1 MIEFNVLNIVQFI
14 IIAILI
20 IMLMYEI
27 REKIIIYKECDHA
40 IEKIVS
46 DNLVSN
52 LTKEKKLN
60 KKFSRII
67 KKLLGWVYRTLKS
80 STEISEQVKQVYNS
94 CNASLKKSESIKSKF
109 HEFNEKANSTLMH
122 LEKLNNLCKATYDSQ
137 EKIYAL
143 SNKSSQTA
151 SSAGEYINSGS
162 DSVEIALKILE
173 DMNVSIENLTNY
185 VGNLSEITV
194 KVDDMAQL
202 INKLSTDI
210 NLLSLNASIEAAR
223 AGEAGKGFA
232 VVASE
237 IGHLA
242 DETSEYSRNIKTSI
256 NEINKKTNEVINAMK
271 GLSKKRSEAEES
283 TNSIKIY
290 FKNINK
296 EIVDIINSVKEV
308 SENVKKELLSSK
320 EIKATSQNVEQFF
333 NEFSEDM
340 DIIRK
345 DIDHQYDT
353 ERENIESCDNM
364 FNSIKAMREFT
375 QEFENII
382 SNKLIEHCKIICKN
396 LMEEKIGINDIS
408 KYCIENGISEV
419 YITNHDGVTVLSN
432 NDSAIGFRFPED
444 ESSQAHVFR
453 KILESS
459 DSIISQN
466 FQKRDLDNKYYKF
479 VAIARK
485 DCKGIVQAG
494 LDVEDILALKI

>member
-1 MIEFNVLNIVQFI
+1 
-14 IIAILI
+14 
-20 IMLMYEI
+20 
-27 REKIIIYKECDHA
+27 
-40 IEKIVS
+40 
-46 DNLVSN
+46 
-52 LTKEKKLN
+52 
-60 KKFSRII
+60 
-67 KKLLGWVYRTLKS
+67 
-80 STEISEQVKQVYNS
+80 
-94 CNASLKKSESIKSKF
+94 
-109 HEFNEKANSTLMH
+109 
-122 LEKLNNLCKATYDSQ
+122 
-137 EKIYAL
+137 
-143 SNKSSQTA
+143 
-151 SSAGEYINSGS
+151 
-162 DSVEIALKILE
+162 
-173 DMNVSIENLTNY
+173 
-185 VGNLSEITV
+185 
-194 KVDDMAQL
+194 
-202 INKLSTDI
+202 
-210 NLLSLNASIEAAR
+210 
-223 AGEAGKGFA
+223 
-232 VVASE
+232 
-237 IGHLA
+237 
-242 DETSEYSRNIKTSI
+242 
-256 NEINKKTNEVINAMK
+256 
-271 GLSKKRSEAEES
+271 
-283 TNSIKIY
+283 
-290 FKNINK
+290 
-296 EIVDIINSVKEV
+296 
-308 SENVKKELLSSK
+308 
-320 EIKATSQNVEQFF
+320 
-333 NEFSEDM
+333 M

-364 FNSIKAMREFT
+364 SNSIKAMLEFT